1 MKELFLETSNGIIP
15 LEQGIIEKYD
25 IKNGTYSP
33 FTRCRIVDKNGVFN
47 TGKKDKKDKT
57 DKTDTD
63 ISQMP
68 EGEGLADDNIIEF
81 PEGEIYSTSEIIE
94 ISQGADSSVEDI

>member
-15 LEQGIIEKYD
+15 LEQGIIED

-47 TGKKDKKDKT
+47 TGKKDKK